1 MALAESPP
9 KVLDQEYCPAGPQF
23 GTVKLFNPNDLNSIL
38 IPTKSWVMPVT
49 SLFKNREVP
58 VSMST
63 LHFRR
68 VERRRTTRVAVFA
81 DLTIQ
86 GFNESNEKFKI
97 QTRSLSV
104 SGHGGLTVLDAAV
117 TVGQKLFLANE
128 ISKQKAECK
137 VVSVRAGSDGKNLVA
152 FEFTSPQPNFWK
164 ITFPASGTKPF
175 RRSLPS
181 TATA

>member
-1 MALAESPP
+1 MPLSSLASNVGPHLPFLKAAEFES
-9 KVLDQEYCPAGPQF
+9 
-23 GTVKLFNPNDLNSIL
+23 DLGEAKHRDPGNSRNL
-38 IPTKSWVMPVT
+38 
-49 SLFKNREVP
+49 EVP
-58 VSMST
+58 VTMST

-81 DLTIQ
+81 DLTVQ
-86 GFNESNEKFKI
+86 GFNQNNEKFKI

-117 TVGQKLFLANE
+117 TVGQKLFLVNE

-137 VVSVRAGSDGKNLVA
+137 VVSLRSGSDGKNLVG
-152 FEFTSPQPNFWK
+152 FEFASPQPNFWK
-164 ITFPASGTKPF
+164 MTFPASGTKPF